1 MGRPK
6 GTCYPVP
13 MITTTTQGRLR
24 FLFVKG
30 GAVNDS
36 AVELRIYF
44 DEEGKRLWED
54 RKLVKGPGY
63 TFINPWP
70 DELIARDAEKAFRA
84 PPQPGCERIQPA
96 Q

>member
-1 MGRPK
+1 
-6 GTCYPVP
+6 